1 MTTTPFTV
9 DCALPSRP
17 RSRSCPAPQPIGPPQ
32 LPPPRGRVPRV
43 SRLMALALRCDQ
55 LVRAGAIT
63 NYAALAQLGRVSRAR
78 ISQIM
83 NLLLL
88 APDIQ
93 EALLFLP
100 RTERGRDPIH
110 LRQLQ
115 PVAAL
120 WDWQRQ
126 RTQWRALQADRA
138 SGSRQARGRGRKRQ
152 RAHKG

>member
-1 MTTTPFTV
+1 MTPAPFTI
-9 DCALPSRP
+9 DCTLPGRP
-17 RSRSCPAPQPIGPPQ
+17 RGRTCQAAQPTGSPQPSPP
-32 LPPPRGRVPRV
+32 LGRVPRV

-55 LVRAGAIT
+55 LVRAGAIP
-63 NYAALAQLGRVSRAR
+63 NYAALAQLGCVSRAR
-78 ISQIM
+78 ISQIL

-93 EALLFLP
+93 EELLFLP

-138 SGSRQARGRGRKRQ
+138 NGSRQARGRGRKRQ
-152 RAHKG
+152 RVHKG